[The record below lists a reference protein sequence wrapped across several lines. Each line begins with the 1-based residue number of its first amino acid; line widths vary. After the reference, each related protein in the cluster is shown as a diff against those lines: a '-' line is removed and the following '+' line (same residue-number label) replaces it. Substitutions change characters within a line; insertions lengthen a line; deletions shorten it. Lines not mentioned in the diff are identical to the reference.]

1 MDRAGETP
9 TAQGCARCGPGFDGR
24 RTAPASF
31 RNAQLVSLTET
42 QVKSFPGQNGN
53 SRGVLWGTGW
63 SGGPFLC
70 VSEPSGKGAGVW
82 WVCPGQTWSGDTEPL
97 AYVWDPSGE
106 LNVACSV
113 NRKGTGQ
120 PWLLVRRLPTLVSRP
135 SPYHVLIPHQPGT
148 AFSKERGLLRRPPIQ
163 EQGLPRPNHL

>member
-1 MDRAGETP
+1 MLAAVQGSTADARLRPHSETLSWSP
-9 TAQGCARCGPGFDGR
+9 LRKRKSSHFLV
-24 RTAPASF
+24 RTGIPEVSF
-31 RNAQLVSLTET
+31 
-42 QVKSFPGQNGN
+42 G
-53 SRGVLWGTGW
+53 GTGW

-82 WVCPGQTWSGDTEPL
+82 WVCPGQTWSGDTEAL
-97 AYVWDPSGE
+97 AYVRDPSGE

-120 PWLLVRRLPTLVSRP
+120 PWLLVRLLPTLVPHP

-148 AFSKERGLLRRPPIQ
+148 AFSKEQGLLRRPQVQ
-163 EQGLPRPNHL
+163 EQGLPRTNHL